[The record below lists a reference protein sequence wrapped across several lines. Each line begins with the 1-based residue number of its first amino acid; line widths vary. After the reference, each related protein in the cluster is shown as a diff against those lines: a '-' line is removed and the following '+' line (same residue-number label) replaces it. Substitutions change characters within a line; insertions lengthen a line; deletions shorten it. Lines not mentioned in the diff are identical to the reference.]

1 MRNNQPITQQEK
13 EFSADTRLVSM
24 TDLQGDIT
32 FVNLDFLRISGFNE
46 QELLGSHHNIVRLL
60 YFALPL
66 IDIPGLSPAMPWC

>member
-46 QELLGSHHNIVRLL
+46 QE
-60 YFALPL
+60 
-66 IDIPGLSPAMPWC
+66 